1 MIDIYSR
8 DPLNQFSDNIIG
20 WQVKPRYTK
29 EAILEYPFESM
40 IGLKGA
46 YPRLVILDNFE
57 SLSSNPD
64 LIKLASLD
72 EGFGCYPKWL
82 NN

>member
-1 MIDIYSR
+1 MIDLYSR

-29 EAILEYPFESM
+29 EAILEYQFEVM
-40 IGLKGA
+40 MRLKSA

-57 SLSSNPD
+57 LLSSNPD
-64 LIKLASLD
+64 LIK
-72 EGFGCYPKWL
+72 
-82 NN
+82 